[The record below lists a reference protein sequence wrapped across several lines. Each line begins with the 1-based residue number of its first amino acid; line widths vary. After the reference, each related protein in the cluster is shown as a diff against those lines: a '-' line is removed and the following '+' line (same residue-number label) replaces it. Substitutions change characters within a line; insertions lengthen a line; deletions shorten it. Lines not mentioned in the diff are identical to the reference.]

1 MTNGPTTTPRSHPSA
16 RPPLRDPRWW
26 QVAALVGVFGVA
38 AFFVLQALRP
48 APAPVDAGEVRG
60 SSASLDE
67 ILNAA
72 ATLKR
77 DGTFNKAETLLR
89 EAITRH
95 VAEQRLYVEYA
106 EVLVATR
113 REKEAYEQYE
123 KALAAAD
130 GTHAIHLAAGTVASM
145 IGRLDR
151 AVEHFAAAQ
160 QADKTDWRA
169 PLFLAQV
176 QIKLSQN
183 AEATK
188 NLMLAVNLKPD
199 AAIAWG
205 SLAELEL
212 RDNKL
217 SLAAQHVAKAREFE
231 PGSTVW
237 RVLEARILKR
247 ENKPDEALALL
258 AGLDAAQRLE
268 PGVLNTMAEC
278 LGMLSRP
285 GDAAKL
291 YGEASQ
297 AQPLRGDLAMQ
308 AAVWHDRAGERAA
321 ALVYARRAAEAGEEH
336 AAELVTK
343 LEKAGGG
350 SKKKR

>member
-1 MTNGPTTTPRSHPSA
+1 MTGPIHTFSP
-16 RPPLRDPRWW
+16 RPPGHPRARDRRWW
-26 QVAALVGVFGVA
+26 QVATVVGVFA
-38 AFFVLQALRP
+38 AAALIVVQALRP
-48 APAPVDAGEVRG
+48 APAPVDAGEVRA

-77 DGTFNKAETLLR
+77 DGAFNKAETLLR

-95 VAEQRLYVEYA
+95 IAEQRLYVEYA

-130 GTHAIHLAAGTVASM
+130 GTHAIHLAAGSVASM

-151 AVEHFAAAQ
+151 AAEHFAAAQ
-160 QADKTDWRA
+160 QADKKDWRA

-176 QIKLSQN
+176 QMKLSQN
-183 AEATK
+183 AEASK

-217 SLAAQHVAKAREFE
+217 SLATQHVAKARELE

-258 AGLDAAQRLE
+258 AGLDAAQRLD
-268 PGVLNTMAEC
+268 PGVLATMADC

-285 GDAAKL
+285 ADAAKI
-291 YGEASQ
+291 YAEASQ

-308 AAVWHDRAGERAA
+308 AAQWHERAGDKAA
-321 ALVYARRAAEAGEEH
+321 AIVFARRAADAGEEH
-336 AAELVTK
+336 AADLVAR
-343 LEKAGGG
+343 LEKSGGN

>member
-1 MTNGPTTTPRSHPSA
+1 MPMTDSTPRSHASTRSKP
-16 RPPLRDPRWW
+16 RDARWW
-26 QVAALVGVFGVA
+26 QVGALVA
-38 AFFVLQALRP
+38 AFVAAAFLVVQALRP
-48 APAPVDAGEVRG
+48 APTPADAGEVRA

-77 DGTFNKAETLLR
+77 DGAFNKAESLLR

-113 REKEAYEQYE
+113 REQEAYEQYE
-123 KALAAAD
+123 KALAAAE
-130 GTHAIHLAAGTVASM
+130 GTHAIHLAAGSVASM

-151 AVEHFAAAQ
+151 AAEHFEAAQ

-176 QIKLSQN
+176 QMKRSQN
-183 AEATK
+183 AEAAK

-217 SLAAQHVAKAREFE
+217 SLASQHIAKARELE
-231 PGSTVW
+231 PASTVW

-247 ENKPDEALALL
+247 DNRPEEALALL

-268 PGVLNTMAEC
+268 PGVLPTMAEC

-285 GDAAKL
+285 GDAARL
-291 YGEASQ
+291 YAEASQ
-297 AQPLRGDLAMQ
+297 TQPLRGDLAMQ
-308 AAVWHDRAGERAA
+308 AAQWHERAGERAA
-321 ALVYARRAAEAGEEH
+321 ALAFAKRAAEAGEEH
-336 AAELVTK
+336 AAELVAK
-343 LEKAGGG
+343 LEKAGAG

>member
-1 MTNGPTTTPRSHPSA
+1 
-16 RPPLRDPRWW
+16 
-26 QVAALVGVFGVA
+26 VAGLVGVFAVA
-38 AFFVLQALRP
+38 AFVVVQALRP
-48 APAPVDAGEVRG
+48 APAPVDAGEVRAA
-60 SSASLDE
+60 SASLDE

-77 DGTFNKAETLLR
+77 DGAFNKAESLLR
-89 EAITRH
+89 EAISRH
-95 VAEQRLYVEYA
+95 IAEQRLYVEYA

-113 REKEAYEQYE
+113 REREAYEQYE
-123 KALAAAD
+123 KALAAAE
-130 GTHAIHLAAGTVASM
+130 GTHAIHLAAGSVASM

-151 AVEHFAAAQ
+151 AAEHFAAAQ

-176 QIKLSQN
+176 QMKLSQN
-183 AEATK
+183 PEAMK

-217 SLAAQHVAKAREFE
+217 PLAVQHVAKARELE
-231 PGSTVW
+231 PASTVW

-285 GDAAKL
+285 RDAAKL
-291 YGEASQ
+291 YAEASQ
-297 AQPLRGDLAMQ
+297 AQPLRGDLAML
-308 AAVWHDRAGERAA
+308 AAQWNERAGDKAA
-321 ALVYARRAAEAGEEH
+321 ALTFAKRAAGAGEEH
-336 AAELVTK
+336 AADMVAR
-343 LEKAGGG
+343 LEKAGNG

>member
-1 MTNGPTTTPRSHPSA
+1 MNGPTSTSPSPFQVRPTA
-16 RPPLRDPRWW
+16 RDRRWW
-26 QVAALVGVFGVA
+26 QVAAIVGLFAVA
-38 AFFVLQALRP
+38 AFVVVQALRP
-48 APAPVDAGEVRG
+48 APAPVDAGEVRA

-77 DGTFNKAETLLR
+77 DGAFNKAETLLR
-89 EAITRH
+89 EAISRH

-130 GTHAIHLAAGTVASM
+130 GTHAIHLAAGSVASM

-151 AVEHFAAAQ
+151 AAEHFAAAQ

-183 AEATK
+183 AEAMK

-217 SLAAQHVAKAREFE
+217 PLAVQHVAKARELE
-231 PGSTVW
+231 PASTVW

-268 PGVLNTMAEC
+268 PGVLATMAEC

-285 GDAAKL
+285 RDAAKL
-291 YGEASQ
+291 YAEASQ

-308 AAVWHDRAGERAA
+308 AAQWHERAGDKAA
-321 ALVYARRAAEAGEEH
+321 ALVFAKRAADAGEEH
-336 AAELVTK
+336 AADLVAK
-343 LEKAGGG
+343 LEKAGNGA
-350 SKKKR
+350 KKKR